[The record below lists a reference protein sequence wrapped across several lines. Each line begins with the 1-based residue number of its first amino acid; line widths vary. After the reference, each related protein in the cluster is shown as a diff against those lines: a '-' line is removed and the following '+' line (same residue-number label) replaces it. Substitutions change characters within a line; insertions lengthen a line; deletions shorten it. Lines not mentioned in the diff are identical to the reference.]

1 MTETEVL
8 FQELDALFFNSWA
21 RPGVDLQPEIWE
33 ICHQWKKKQLTQA
46 DDGLEK
52 LDAWV
57 QDLLEELQHVL
68 FEEAGSADG
77 VYGEANIWKLQPK
90 IFERWRRIDADVV
103 PLLEADVSE
112 ASKKSTF
119 MKAEVKQG
127 PVEDNGHL
135 QQPSDLEKRKV
146 FDDSDSLFNDL
157 TSLFADSWA
166 RPGVDLRPEMLD
178 LCETWKQRILRNH
191 GTVSGTNGTMALSK
205 WIQNLVEDL
214 DKVLMEEVGKNG
226 RLLGNADIQRLRP
239 KIFDAWRKENS
250 SAWPIKASPKL
261 KKPAEGL
268 RVPKDRDPRSLE
280 RTSELSP
287 DKKPPATSSRS
298 VNVLRVRKRQALP
311 QAGSILMK
319 ESRDEAW
326 GNWNF
331 TVIATDMAP
340 WHVIATARHQE
351 FDATRTLLD
360 DQKKQSAELP
370 GSNEA
375 ERKLSAFRNWQS
387 FRARRLREGGLLV
400 RSIRRSPAQVR
411 YVMSDADM
419 TLLQM
424 SKSSDYVEMS
434 QEEFADGLKCAENQD
449 SFFQTGGNFVW
460 VWAGSPGVLWSDFM
474 FSWAKGPNNKNYVG
488 VDYTFLSKTYEID
501 DFHGIAV
508 DFGVTNLPMTLW
520 AQLTYS
526 VNPLIPMKE
535 TGCPIF
541 PRLDNGFYVL
551 LPDLP
556 FKPQSENFDSAGWPK
571 SLDPHDQIVDDFAWR
586 MRGRGKIK
594 GEKAEGDS
602 GRSYHEVRVPSSFIF
617 NTPELRSL
625 LSDEEKQRLQQFID
639 STKPKH
645 PVPPNIVVIDGDC
658 PESLPYT
665 IGGGCRCKDAVFGC
679 PWTPNS
685 YLLNGRWSCSDL
697 PVGGALR
704 IEVERQKPMSI
715 CSDTFRSPRVIG
727 MDGVMALGVKA
738 TCTEGTLIGGSCAYK
753 SSYSNL
759 GWLASFPVDASTFMC
774 LGRGDTGQSPEI
786 EVTALAYCLE
796 LWAIQNVITVQR
808 YGLDTASAKCPDG
821 YRVVGGGCSYEDGN
835 DFHLD
840 QSYPT
845 TQNTWECVFSST
857 DSCGEG
863 SPHCLLSV
871 AYALCLG
878 N

>member
-1 MTETEVL
+1 MY
-8 FQELDALFFNSWA
+8 
-21 RPGVDLQPEIWE
+21 
-33 ICHQWKKKQLTQA
+33 
-46 DDGLEK
+46 LE
-52 LDAWV
+52 
-57 QDLLEELQHVL
+57 
-68 FEEAGSADG
+68 
-77 VYGEANIWKLQPK
+77 
-90 IFERWRRIDADVV
+90 
-103 PLLEADVSE
+103 
-112 ASKKSTF
+112 
-119 MKAEVKQG
+119 
-127 PVEDNGHL
+127 
-135 QQPSDLEKRKV
+135 
-146 FDDSDSLFNDL
+146 
-157 TSLFADSWA
+157 
-166 RPGVDLRPEMLD
+166 LRP
-178 LCETWKQRILRNH
+178 
-191 GTVSGTNGTMALSK
+191 V
-205 WIQNLVEDL
+205 
-214 DKVLMEEVGKNG
+214 
-226 RLLGNADIQRLRP
+226 
-239 KIFDAWRKENS
+239 F
-250 SAWPIKASPKL
+250 
-261 KKPAEGL
+261 
-268 RVPKDRDPRSLE
+268 RDPRPTTTPTTTTTKNSTTTTTTKVNYDRRRRNIFPTPPPDV
-280 RTSELSP
+280 RTWCEIRLRFAP
-287 DKKPPATSSRS
+287 CDVYIMCVVNPCWECVKICS
-298 VNVLRVRKRQALP
+298 V
-311 QAGSILMK
+311 G
-319 ESRDEAW
+319 D
-326 GNWNF
+326 
-331 TVIATDMAP
+331 
-340 WHVIATARHQE
+340 
-351 FDATRTLLD
+351 
-360 DQKKQSAELP
+360 
-370 GSNEA
+370 GSN
-375 ERKLSAFRNWQS
+375 SVS
-387 FRARRLREGGLLV
+387 
-400 RSIRRSPAQVR
+400 SIDYKIKKVAP
-411 YVMSDADM
+411 
-419 TLLQM
+419 
-424 SKSSDYVEMS
+424 SK
-434 QEEFADGLKCAENQD
+434 
-449 SFFQTGGNFVW
+449 
-460 VWAGSPGVLWSDFM
+460 PGVAAL
-474 FSWAKGPNNKNYVG
+474 
-488 VDYTFLSKTYEID
+488 E
-501 DFHGIAV
+501 
-508 DFGVTNLPMTLW
+508 
-520 AQLTYS
+520 
-526 VNPLIPMKE
+526 
-535 TGCPIF
+535 
-541 PRLDNGFYVL
+541 
-551 LPDLP
+551 
-556 FKPQSENFDSAGWPK
+556 
-571 SLDPHDQIVDDFAWR
+571 
-586 MRGRGKIK
+586 
-594 GEKAEGDS
+594 AEGDS